1 MQHSSRRDENMGN
14 RILAII
20 PARSGSKGIHNKNLA
35 RVGGHTLLEWSIAAA
50 GACKHIDEIIVST
63 DSEEYAQLAKDY
75 GAEVPFLRP
84 DHLAQ
89 DNSTDFEFISHC
101 ISELTKLGRKP
112 NLIVHLRP
120 TSPLRETK
128 ILDEAIA
135 KYLEIGDN
143 FTSLRSIQKMSESAY
158 KTFELDDSETLM
170 SVCKKDYNIDV
181 SNDARQ
187 SFPNTFYPNG
197 YIDILSTRFIE
208 KNNKI
213 HGNKVYGFITP
224 RIIEVDEAFD
234 LEMLNYEF
242 ARTAINYHYMNGGQ
256 NE

>member
-1 MQHSSRRDENMGN
+1 MHQSSRRDENVDN
-14 RILAII
+14 RILAVI
-20 PARSGSKGIHNKNLA
+20 PARSGSKGIQNKNLS
-35 RVGGHTLLEWSIAAA
+35 RVGGRTLLEWSIAAA
-50 GACKHIDEIIVST
+50 RACKYINEIIVST
-63 DSEEYAQLAKDY
+63 DSEEYAQLARDY

-101 ISELTKLGRKP
+101 ISELTKLGRRP

-120 TSPLRETK
+120 TSPLRETR
-128 ILDEAIA
+128 ILDAAIV
-135 KYLEIGDN
+135 KYLEIEDN

-170 SVCKKDYNIDV
+170 SVCKKDYNIDA
-181 SNDARQ
+181 SNGARQ

-197 YIDILSTRFIE
+197 YVDILSTRFIE

-213 HGNKVYGFITP
+213 HGNKVYGFVTP

-242 ARTAINYHYMNGGQ
+242 ARTAFNYQYINGGQ